1 MGQIGFDEFVILWLK
16 LNPTHYKILKLKLN
30 KIK

>member
-16 LNPTHYKILKLKLN
+16 LNPTHYKKLKLKLK